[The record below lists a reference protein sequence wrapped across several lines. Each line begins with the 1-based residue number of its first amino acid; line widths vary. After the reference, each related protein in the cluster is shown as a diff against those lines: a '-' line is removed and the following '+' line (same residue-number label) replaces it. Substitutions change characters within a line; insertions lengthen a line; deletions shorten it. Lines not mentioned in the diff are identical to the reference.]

1 MRVFV
6 AGASGGLGSRLIP
19 MLVAAGHDVTGV
31 TRSPSKADALRR
43 AGANPMV
50 VDALDAGALREAVLN
65 ARPEVVVHE
74 MTALGNASDLRH
86 FDRAFAQT
94 NRLRTEGLDHLLA
107 AARESGARRVWRR
120 AIAAGRSPAS
130 GVGSRPKT
138 TLWIRRRR
146 GNSSA
151 RSRLS
156 VTSKTP

>member
-6 AGASGGLGSRLIP
+6 AGASGGLGRRLIQ

-31 TRSPSKADALRR
+31 TRSPPKADALRR

-50 VDALDAGALREAVLN
+50 VDALDAGALREAVLT

-94 NRLRTEGLDHLLA
+94 NRLRTEGLDH
-107 AARESGARRVWRR
+107 
-120 AIAAGRSPAS
+120 
-130 GVGSRPKT
+130 
-138 TLWIRRRR
+138 
-146 GNSSA
+146 
-151 RSRLS
+151 
-156 VTSKTP
+156 